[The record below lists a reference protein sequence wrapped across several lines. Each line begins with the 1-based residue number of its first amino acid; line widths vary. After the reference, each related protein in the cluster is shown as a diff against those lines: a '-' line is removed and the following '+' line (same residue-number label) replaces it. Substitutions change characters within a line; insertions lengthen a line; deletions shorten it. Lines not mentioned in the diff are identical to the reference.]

1 MQSKTSPEVILV
13 VESPQ
18 QRNLLRHGRSQAL
31 FSSPGVT
38 GFPGSPRFAIRGRKA
53 RAVTVARLSKGDC
66 TGLRPAALQGGK
78 GLSMEQPP
86 YGSPARATRL
96 R

>member
-1 MQSKTSPEVILV
+1 MQNKTSPEVILV
-13 VESPQ
+13 VESPLQ
-18 QRNLLRHGRSQAL
+18 KNLLRNGCSQAL

-38 GFPGSPRFAIRGRKA
+38 GFSGSPRFAIRGRKA
-53 RAVTVARLSKGDC
+53 GAVTVARLSKGDC
-66 TGLRPAALQGGK
+66 TGLRSAAPQGGK
-78 GLSMEQPP
+78 GLSVEQPP

>member
-1 MQSKTSPEVILV
+1 MQSKNSPEVILV
-13 VESPQ
+13 LESPQ
-18 QRNLLRHGRSQAL
+18 QRNPLRNGCSQAL
-31 FSSPGVT
+31 FGSPGVT
-38 GFPGSPRFAIRGRKA
+38 GFPGSPQFAIRGRKA
-53 RAVTVARLSKGDC
+53 GAVTVARLSKGNC
-66 TGLRPAALQGGK
+66 MGLRSAARQGGK